1 MPIVFVHGV
10 NNRDGEAYRENQKA
24 RDGFLK
30 EYVAPALGLKAN
42 KLSVTSPYWGEFGAA
57 FAWRMAVLPN
67 PSDKFESFGA
77 DDEAEAR
84 GRVAGILAESH
95 ETGNILE
102 LAKNDLAAAVD
113 LLYASAMAGVK
124 SEDEAR
130 ELARSYE
137 LAITYATAN
146 PHPDWLATA
155 GPENFA
161 DSLNS
166 ASKASDVESF
176 GVFGSILD
184 SLKEG
189 MSRLLNAAPDA
200 TTAVAG
206 RLLRKKLN
214 ATVTRFA
221 GDAFVYLNGRGT
233 VDAPG
238 PIVRS
243 VLDALRKAQAK
254 PTEEDKLVVIAHSFG
269 GEIVY
274 DILTYFDPTLTI
286 DCLITVGSQV
296 GLFEEMKLYK
306 VSDPKI
312 PRVDASNHIVPED
325 RVGCPKGLKRWL
337 NIFDTNDILS
347 YRLEP
352 VVEGVSDFHYDTGY
366 SSLGAHG
373 GYFMRPS
380 FYRRLA
386 ARLAKG

>member
-10 NNRDGEAYRENQKA
+10 NNRDGEAYRENQNA

-30 EYVAPALGLKAN
+30 EYVAPALGLKADN
-42 KLSVTSPYWGEFGAA
+42 LSVTSPYWGEFGVA

-67 PSDKFESFGA
+67 PSDEFESFGK
-77 DDEAEAR
+77 DEEAEAH
-84 GRVAGILAESH
+84 GRVVGILAESH
-95 ETGNILE
+95 ENANILE
-102 LAKNDLAAAVD
+102 LAKTDLAEAVD
-113 LLYASAMAGVK
+113 LLYASSMAGAT

-130 ELARSYE
+130 DLARSYE
-137 LAITYATAN
+137 LALAYAIAN
-146 PHPDWLATA
+146 PHPEWVSTA
-155 GPENFA
+155 GKDNFA
-161 DSLNS
+161 DSLTI
-166 ASKASDVESF
+166 ASKAKDVESF
-176 GVFGSILD
+176 GPVGSVLD
-184 SLKEG
+184 SLKEA
-189 MSRLLNAAPDA
+189 MSRLVGAIPDV

-206 RLLRKKLN
+206 KLLRKKLN

-221 GDAFVYLNGRGT
+221 GDAFVYLSGRGT

-243 VLDALRKAQAK
+243 VLDALREAHAK
-254 PTEEDKLVVIAHSFG
+254 RTEEDKLVVIAHSFG

-306 VSDPKI
+306 VSDPKV
-312 PRVDASNHIVPED
+312 PRIDAKGKVVEGD
-325 RVGCPKGLKRWL
+325 RVTPPQCIKRWL
-337 NIFDTNDILS
+337 NVFDTNDILG
-347 YRLEP
+347 YQLAP
-352 VVEGVSDFHYDTGY
+352 VFDGVSDFQYDTGY

-380 FYRRLA
+380 FYKRLA
-386 ARLAKG
+386 TRLTKG